1 MRLPNKEL
9 ENQILQMAIELLM
22 EKEPAEIGMRDVAK
36 KCNVSA
42 TTIYN
47 YYKDKNQ
54 LFMKISLFFLREL
67 SEKMSAAL
75 KTVEPPAEKIRT
87 ALKVYRDWCFEK
99 PEVALLVFSKLK
111 ETISDEDIMNF
122 YICNRLGENLLAEC
136 EDKKLY
142 KGKDVALDTGIII
155 SGMWGCIES
164 IITKRA
170 DPVFWNEGILFTDR
184 FIEVIISS
192 LIEEKDK

>member
-9 ENQILQMAIELLM
+9 ENQILDATIELLM
-22 EKEPAEIGMRDVAK
+22 EKEPAEIGMRDIAK

-99 PEVALLVFSKLK
+99 PEVALLVFSKL
-111 ETISDEDIMNF
+111 
-122 YICNRLGENLLAEC
+122 
-136 EDKKLY
+136 
-142 KGKDVALDTGIII
+142 
-155 SGMWGCIES
+155 
-164 IITKRA
+164 
-170 DPVFWNEGILFTDR
+170 
-184 FIEVIISS
+184 
-192 LIEEKDK
+192 